1 MQRYVIGQ
9 QATLELVAGNIVV
22 QQVDAIVNAA
32 NTTLQPG
39 GGVSGA
45 IHRAAGPELAAA
57 CAAIGGCATGEACIT
72 PGYRLAAQY
81 VIHAVGPRYTGRE
94 RDAALL
100 CAAYRASL
108 QLATDHG
115 LTTIA
120 FPSISTGIF
129 GYPLDA
135 AARLALT
142 TIAEV
147 LARPTSLTL
156 VRMVLWDTETQRA
169 YEYAAGKAGFTTA
182 AA

>member
-1 MQRYVIGQ
+1 MRRYVIGQ
-9 QATLELVAGNIVV
+9 TAFELIAGDIVV

-32 NTTLQPG
+32 NPRLLPG

-57 CAAIGGCATGEACIT
+57 CAAIGACETGAACIT
-72 PGYRLAAQY
+72 PGYRLAARH
-81 VIHAVGPRYTGRE
+81 VIHTVGPRYTGRE

-108 QLATDHG
+108 HLADAHG
-115 LTTIA
+115 LQSIA

-147 LARPTSLTL
+147 LALPTRLAL
-156 VRMVLWDTETQRA
+156 VRMVLWDAETRRA
-169 YEYAAGKAGFTTA
+169 YEYAAEKAGFTTTGG
-182 AA
+182 

>member
-9 QATLELVAGNIVV
+9 ATFELVAGDIVV

-32 NTTLQPG
+32 NTTLRPG

-45 IHRAAGPELAAA
+45 IHRAAGAELAAA
-57 CAAIGGCATGEACIT
+57 CAVVGACETGAACIT
-72 PGYRLAAQY
+72 PGYRLAARY

-108 QLATDHG
+108 HLADAHG
-115 LTTIA
+115 LQSVA

-142 TIAEV
+142 TIAEA
-147 LARPTSLTL
+147 LALPTSVRL
-156 VRMVLWDTETQRA
+156 VRMVLWDAETRRA
-169 YEYAAGKAGFTTA
+169 YEYAAEKAGFTATA
-182 AA
+182 G

>member
-1 MQRYVIGQ
+1 MQRYMIGQ

-94 RDAALL
+94 RDATLL

-108 QLATDHG
+108 QLAADHG

-135 AARLALT
+135 AARLALA
-142 TIAEV
+142 TIAEA

-156 VRMVLWDTETQRA
+156 VRMVLWDAETQRA
-169 YEYAAGKAGFTTA
+169 YEYAAGKAGFATA